1 MKFKG
6 MRSALLAV
14 GTLAALTGA
23 AFAQTIDEEAGE
35 FNYQGQF
42 VQDLANPATVGGLPF
57 IVNRVEGIGFMTSGA
72 LFDGLTGVEAR
83 VGNAPGTANYTFYL
97 SNLVRNTAAPIRPNT
112 VAPGVEV
119 DGNPAT
125 GFFSVY
131 TTFTGG
137 TLTIYRDSVGDP
149 AQPNPLLRGPALEP
163 NPPATGAAQSYRG
176 DVPNALA
183 PPART
188 STTSPNFIAGR
199 QNFTDGVPVI
209 IASVPYVRTVVNF
222 QNGLPVGGQILAGSI
237 INVIGGT
244 GSIFNFLTVQNNL
257 RAALIT
263 GQFNFQQAATGYS
276 LRVDGSIDVIPEPT
290 TMALFGAGLLPLGAF
305 LRRRRGA

>member
-23 AFAQTIDEEAGE
+23 AFAQTIDEDAGE

-42 VQDLANPATVGGLPF
+42 VQDLAAPGSFV
-57 IVNRVEGIGFMTSGA
+57 VNRVEGIGFMTSGA
-72 LFDGLTGVEAR
+72 LFEGLPAAEAKTGFTVS
-83 VGNAPGTANYTFYL
+83 TSNYTFYL
-97 SNLVRNTAAPIRPNT
+97 SNLNRNTT
-112 VAPGVEV
+112 VGGNFAPGVDV
-119 DGNPAT
+119 DGTIGT
-125 GFFSVY
+125 GNFSVY

-137 TLTIYRDSVGDP
+137 TLTIYRD
-149 AQPNPLLRGPALEP
+149 PNVAAEP
-163 NPPATGAAQSYRG
+163 SPPATGAPQSYRT
-176 DVPNALA
+176 DVANPN
-183 PPART
+183 PRNV
-188 STTSPNFIAGR
+188 STTSPNFVAGR
-199 QNFTDGVPVI
+199 PNFTDGTAVI
-209 IASVPYVRTVVNF
+209 IANIPYLRTVVNF
-222 QNGLPVGGQILAGSI
+222 QNFAPVGGQILAGSI
-237 INVIGGT
+237 LVVTGGT

-257 RAALIT
+257 RSALIT